1 MCTLFLDSG
10 EFCEPCAAALESESF
25 VDRQSAQLNSPTSKD
40 LGEDKKTE
48 AEFIPPTRHRDQ
60 DKLYI
65 WLGVGT
71 SFSMIFFGL
80 LVYAYP
86 SLFLDSATL
95 AAMQEEQ
102 RLEDCRLVFEEI
114 TYLLRAGDLPDE
126 SMSCE
131 GTNIPNPVRRVGST
145 VRVDHPNPGQFGL
158 TEFYVTNES
167 HQVHL
172 VGGGAS

>member
-1 MCTLFLDSG
+1 MCTLFLDNG
-10 EFCEPCAAALESESF
+10 EFCEPCAAAMESERF
-25 VDRQSAQLNSPTSKD
+25 VEKQSAQLNQPAPKD
-40 LGEDKKTE
+40 LGEEKKTE
-48 AEFIPPTRHRDQ
+48 AEFIPPLRDRSQ
-60 DKLYI
+60 DKLYV

-71 SFSMIFFGL
+71 SCAMIFFGL

-86 SLFLDSATL
+86 TLFMDSATL

-114 TYLLRAGDLPDE
+114 TYLLRDGNLPDE

-131 GTNIPNPVRRVGST
+131 GTNVPNLVRRIGST
-145 VRVDHPNPGQFGL
+145 VRVDHPNPAQFGL

-172 VGGGAS
+172 VEGGAS

>member
-1 MCTLFLDSG
+1 MCTLFQDQG
-10 EFCEPCAAALESESF
+10 EFCEPCAAVLESESF
-25 VDRQSAQLNSPTSKD
+25 VEKQSAQLNRPAQRD
-40 LGEDKKTE
+40 LGEEKEKEVD
-48 AEFIPPTRHRDQ
+48 FIPPTRDRGQ
-60 DKLYI
+60 DKIYV

-71 SFSMIFFGL
+71 SFAMIFFGL

-86 SLFLDSATL
+86 TLFMDSATL
-95 AAMQEEQ
+95 AAMQEDQ

-114 TYLLRAGDLPDE
+114 TYLLRAGETPDE

-131 GTNIPNPVRRVGST
+131 GTNVPNLVRRIGST
-145 VRVDHPNPGQFGL
+145 VRVDHPNPAQFGL
-158 TEFYVTNES
+158 TEIYVTNES

>member
-1 MCTLFLDSG
+1 MCTLFLDKG

-25 VDRQSAQLNSPTSKD
+25 VEKQSAQLNKPTPKD
-40 LGEDKKTE
+40 LGEEKKTE
-48 AEFIPPTRHRDQ
+48 AEFIPPTRDRGQ
-60 DKLYI
+60 DELYV

-71 SFSMIFFGL
+71 SCAMIFFGM

-86 SLFLDSATL
+86 TLFMDSATL

-114 TYLLRAGDLPDE
+114 MYLLRAGDLPDK

-131 GTNIPNPVRRVGST
+131 GTNVPNLIRRVGGN
-145 VRVDHPNPGQFGL
+145 VRVDHPNPAQFGL
-158 TEFYVTNES
+158 TEFYVTNGS

-172 VGGGAS
+172 IGGGAS